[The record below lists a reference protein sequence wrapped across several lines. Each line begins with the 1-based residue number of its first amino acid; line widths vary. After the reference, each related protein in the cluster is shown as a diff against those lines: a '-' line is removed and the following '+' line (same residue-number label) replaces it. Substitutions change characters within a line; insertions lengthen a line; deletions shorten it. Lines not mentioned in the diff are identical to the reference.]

1 MIYGF
6 YLYSRTGLCLYSL
19 ELMKFKGVSSGEE
32 HKRFLFGVLRT
43 LRNFA
48 HFVSHDPKDNIVR
61 LITTSSFRLH
71 VFMTATGLRFA
82 ILSSLETP
90 RLDQTL
96 SYLYQLFVE
105 YVQKNPLYTVGT
117 VIQCDR
123 YHKEVKRHLT
133 GEVYNFNSSKYAV
146 SKPMTM

>member
-6 YLYSRTGLCLYSL
+6 YLFSRTGVCLYDL
-19 ELMKFKGVSSGEE
+19 ELVKFQQQTSADE

-43 LRNFA
+43 FRNFA
-48 HFVSHDPKDNIVR
+48 HFVSHEPKDHIVR
-61 LITTSSFRLH
+61 VVTTSSFRLY
-71 VFMTATGLRFA
+71 VYMTRTGFRFA

-96 SYLYQLFVE
+96 SHLHQLYVE
-105 YVQKNPLYTVGT
+105 YVAKNPLYAVGQR
-117 VIQCDR
+117 IQCDR

-133 GEVYNFNSSKYAV
+133 GEVYNFNAAKRLAPS
-146 SKPMTM
+146 

>member
-6 YLYSRTGLCLYSL
+6 YLYNRTGLCLYHL
-19 ELMKFKGVSSGEE
+19 ELVKYKGLTSPEE

-43 LRNFA
+43 FRNFA
-48 HFVSHDPKDNIVR
+48 HFVSHEPKDNIVR
-61 LITTSSFRLH
+61 VVTTSSFRLH
-71 VFMTATGLRFA
+71 VYMTATGLRFA

-105 YVQKNPLYTVGT
+105 YVQKNPLYAVATA
-117 VIQCDR
+117 IECDR

-133 GEVYNFNSSKYAV
+133 GEVYNFNSTKYAV
-146 SKPMTM
+146 SKPGPI